1 MVSLPYDLLVAVVS
15 LPYYL
20 FVAVVVGVLVC
31 YSSSSS
37 TVNPGGGTTAV
48 DLGSTFVS
56 IILY

>member
-1 MVSLPYDLLVAVVS
+1 MAVVS

-31 YSSSSS
+31 YSSCSS
-37 TVNPGGGTTAV
+37 TVNPGGGTTAG

-56 IILY
+56 IILYETIE